1 VPKSP
6 LYKSPALAAASTEI
20 VQNITGPPWQ
30 DRNCYHQKPMSRN
43 NEQGFPRPAEL
54 VRTEAAALEALAVR
68 LDGPMSAG
76 FDRAVDLIVR
86 CGEGNGRVVVTGMG
100 KSGIIAQKIAA
111 TLSSTGSPALFLH
124 PAEAIHGDLGVLMPG
139 DVVVAL
145 SASGETEEI
154 LRLLATLKRKGDA
167 LVSFC
172 CNLQSTLAQASDV
185 ALDCGVEREACGLNL
200 APTASTTTMLA
211 LGDALAVAVSLRKG
225 FRAEDFA
232 ELHPGGKLG
241 KRLAK
246 VQDLMHSGADVPVVA
261 PSTPM
266 TDVIYEMSSKKLGIA
281 TVQEAGKLLGLISD
295 GDLRRLLERE
305 GGAAL
310 SRTAGEAM
318 HANPRTI
325 RANEL
330 AARAL
335 ALLEERK
342 ITSLVVVDADDH
354 VVGVVHLHDLWGVEL
369 I

>member
-1 VPKSP
+1 V
-6 LYKSPALAAASTEI
+6 
-20 VQNITGPPWQ
+20 
-30 DRNCYHQKPMSRN
+30 
-43 NEQGFPRPAEL
+43 
-54 VRTEAAALEALAVR
+54 
-68 LDGPMSAG
+68 
-76 FDRAVDLIVR
+76 
-86 CGEGNGRVVVTGMG
+86 
-100 KSGIIAQKIAA
+100 
-111 TLSSTGSPALFLH
+111 
-124 PAEAIHGDLGVLMPG
+124 HGDVGVLLPG
-139 DVVVAL
+139 DVVIAL

-154 LRLLATLKRKGDA
+154 LRLLATVKRKGDA

-172 CNLQSTLAQASDV
+172 CNLASTLAQASDV

-211 LGDALAVAVSLRKG
+211 LGDALAIAVSLRKG

-246 VQDLMHSGADVPVVA
+246 VRDLMHTGEDVPTVA

-266 TDVIYEMSSKKLGIA
+266 ADVIFEMSSKKLGMT
-281 TVQEAGKLLGLISD
+281 TVQEEGRLRGVISD

-318 HANPRTI
+318 NANPRTI
-325 RANEL
+325 AAAEL
-330 AARAL
+330 AATAL
-335 ALLEERK
+335 AILEERK
-342 ITSLVVVDADDH
+342 ITSLIVVNADAS
-354 VVGVVHLHDLWGVEL
+354 VEGVLHLHDLWGVEL